1 LYARDYDEADEYH
14 ERALAIDPAGIWANL
29 FGPTVPIARNQLGRA
44 EKLLTAALQLLPGES
59 TLKSVEA
66 MICAKRGEKRKAE
79 QLLKHALRG
88 GKPVLH
94 THHMIHNAAAA
105 YAALGKPT
113 QAVNLL
119 RKAIATGLPNYPLFR
134 DDPNLQPLHN
144 QPAFARMMGD
154 LKKQYGAFEKEF
166 GQRVT
171 V

>member
-1 LYARDYDEADEYH
+1 M
-14 ERALAIDPAGIWANL
+14 IW
-29 FGPTVPIARNQLGRA
+29 
-44 EKLLTAALQLLPGES
+44 
-59 TLKSVEA
+59 
-66 MICAKRGEKRKAE
+66 AKRGEKRKAE
-79 QLLKHALRG
+79 QLLKRALTS

-154 LKKQYGAFEKEF
+154 LKKQCRAFEKEF
-166 GQRVT
+166 GQRAKV
-171 V
+171 